1 MNEKKRKYCAPK
13 VRTALCEIEL
23 GYQAS
28 DIGSGSSIQS
38 LSQPIIDQF
47 SLGSRGESNPQYETM
62 DVNFSGNDGSFF

>member
-28 DIGSGSSIQS
+28 GTGIQS

-47 SLGSRGESNPQYETM
+47 SLGSRGESNPQYQTM

>member
-28 DIGSGSSIQS
+28 GQS
-38 LSQPIIDQF
+38 LSQPMIHQL
-47 SLGSRGESNPQYETM
+47 SLGSRGESNPQYQTM

>member
-28 DIGSGSSIQS
+28 GSSSIQS

-47 SLGSRGESNPQYETM
+47 SLGSRGESNPQYQTM